1 MEVITTGANRKKNII
16 LPVDILRLKF
26 IIQVN
31 VIGNANY
38 MKVQEAIVIATGD
51 FSIENIY

>member
-1 MEVITTGANRKKNII
+1 MEVITTGANRIKNII
-16 LPVDILRLKF
+16 LPVDILCQKF

-31 VIGNANY
+31 VIGNVNY
-38 MKVQEAIVIATGD
+38 MKVQEAIVIATGH